1 MTNRYEEFIVSRI
14 CLSESNRL
22 TRQTNVFKMMV
33 KAYGDYQQM
42 AEKAADAEGVT
53 EANQEKYAES
63 LKGHMQELKAVGE
76 SFWTNVLDSEGLK
89 VIVDALTTLLKILD
103 KIGSTLGGFGTLGL
117 GVGLFAGLKNVG
129 RRRQIRRLHLIN
141 IPTIICVL
149 AGDCVFHIIG
159 SEIHCCKRSRN
170 MRGNSYTVWYSPH
183 LAVKIHTLELSAGI
197 GLMTSPHCS
206 DNRWSRLYATMP

>member
-1 MTNRYEEFIVSRI
+1 MTNRYEKIIVSRI

-42 AEKAADAEGVT
+42 AEKAADAEGMT
-53 EANQEKYAES
+53 E
-63 LKGHMQELKAVGE
+63 ELKAVGE

-117 GVGLFAGLKNVG
+117 GAGLFAGFKNNG
-129 RRRQIRRLHLIN
+129 RDKCF
-141 IPTIICVL
+141 PF
-149 AGDCVFHIIG
+149 A
-159 SEIHCCKRSRN
+159 
-170 MRGNSYTVWYSPH
+170 
-183 LAVKIHTLELSAGI
+183 A
-197 GLMTSPHCS
+197 
-206 DNRWSRLYATMP
+206 